1 MNNHVFSCADI
12 PYEKVA
18 THIPWVMNSL
28 YNFENI
34 SYLVSLEEIRDAF
47 RVQQCQSKQ
56 WLLNNIVSPSINLN
70 SKILVVGSWLGF
82 TSYCLHKL
90 GFINVTETDLDPKYQ
105 MLSEIINNQFKNFKH
120 YSEDINNISVDEYDV
135 IICTSCE
142 HIEDNSWF
150 DRIQPKTKLF
160 LQSTNLVLPDH
171 PNTVNSAEE
180 FSEKYP
186 LNLSYMGT
194 MKYHK
199 SFFRYM
205 IIGEK

>member
-1 MNNHVFSCADI
+1 MNNHIFSCTDI

-28 YNFENI
+28 YCHVNNTDF
-34 SYLVSLEEIRDAF
+34 VSLEEIRDAF

-90 GFINVTETDLDPKYQ
+90 GFNNVTETDLDPKYQ
-105 MLSEIINNQFKNFKH
+105 ILSETINNQFSNFKH
-120 YSEDINNISVDEYDV
+120 FSEDINNLPVEDYDV

-142 HIEDNSWF
+142 HIEDNTWF
-150 DRIQPKTKLF
+150 DRVKPKTKLF

-171 PNTVNSAEE
+171 TNTVNSVEE

-194 MKYHK
+194 MIYHQ